1 MSDILRKYI
10 RMKDLTNSF
19 ARNNAVNIQ
28 LFFFFKKSMDE
39 FMQYIMYNEEIY
51 KANVGR
57 FASKYDTE
65 RFTIIWSKNRK

>member
-39 FMQYIMYNEEIY
+39 FMQYIIMYNEEIY
-51 KANVGR
+51 KANVRR

-65 RFTIIWSKNRK
+65 RFTIIWPL